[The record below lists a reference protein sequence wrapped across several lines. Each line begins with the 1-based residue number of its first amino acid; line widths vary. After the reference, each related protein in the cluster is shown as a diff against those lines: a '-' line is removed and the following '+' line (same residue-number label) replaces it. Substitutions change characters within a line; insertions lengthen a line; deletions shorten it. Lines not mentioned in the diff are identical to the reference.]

1 MPKPTAPIGPQWK
14 PAQRLA
20 LAGSR
25 RPHPLDPPPPPRT
38 REEGWARLLEVERAE
53 DALCGPLGFGNAGA
67 EALYAP
73 IAEGYASG
81 AAPATLDPT
90 TERLRA
96 TLLHAHHKTDVVDAA
111 YQALVAFWVGTA
123 GIGFV
128 FDVQLSKQPWSI
140 STTGLRRTL
149 IGPPDGSSTRSY
161 RWGGLSHHL
170 DVELRRLMFALPD
183 EEFARARADALDW
196 LRRHDTGVEVHEL
209 RGERAAVAYVLARDP
224 SLAHELAREALA
236 TSAFTHYGQI
246 LGSMT
251 DLALAREFVAR
262 YAMVLDLHGAE
273 VALDVVEAL
282 GRDAAELMEAMA
294 NARGTRKPVL
304 KPFYKSRFEAARKLA
319 LTDPRPPTP

>member
-1 MPKPTAPIGPQWK
+1 MPKPTSPPGPVWK
-14 PAQRLA
+14 PAQRRA

-25 RPHPLDPPPPPRT
+25 RPHPLDPPPPPHT

-53 DALCGPLGFGNAGA
+53 DALCGPLAFGNAGA

-73 IAEGYASG
+73 IAESYASG

-96 TLLHAHHKTDVVDAA
+96 TLLHTHPITEAVDAA

-128 FDVQLSKQPWSI
+128 FDVLTSPQPWSI
-140 STTGLRRTL
+140 STTGLRRKL
-149 IGPPDGSSTRSY
+149 LGPPDGSSTRSS
-161 RWGGLSHHL
+161 RWGGLGPHL
-170 DVELRRLMFALPD
+170 DIELRRLMFALPEPD
-183 EEFARARADALDW
+183 FARSRSDALDW
-196 LRRHDTGVEVHEL
+196 LSRHKTGVDAREL
-209 RGERAAVAYVLARDP
+209 LAERVEVAYVLARDP

-236 TSAFTHYGQI
+236 TSAFTHYGKI

-262 YAMVLDLHGAE
+262 YAMVLDLDGAV

-294 NARGTRKPVL
+294 NARGTRKPTL
-304 KPFYKSRFEAARKLA
+304 KPFYKGRFEAARKLA

>member
-1 MPKPTAPIGPQWK
+1 MPKPTAPPGPLWK
-14 PAQRLA
+14 PAQRRA

-53 DALCGPLGFGNAGA
+53 DALCGPLGLGNAGA

-73 IAEGYASG
+73 IAESYASG
-81 AAPATLDPT
+81 DAPATLDPT

-96 TLLHAHHKTDVVDAA
+96 TLLHTHPITDTVDAA
-111 YQALVAFWVGTA
+111 YQALAAFWVGTA
-123 GIGFV
+123 GIGFA
-128 FDVQLSKQPWSI
+128 FDVLLSAQPWSI

-149 IGPPDGSSTRSY
+149 LGPPDGSSTRSS
-161 RWGGLSHHL
+161 RWGVLNHL
-170 DVELRRLMFALPD
+170 DVELRRLMFALPEAD
-183 EEFARARADALDW
+183 FARARADALDW
-196 LRRHDTGVEVHEL
+196 LSRHEAGVDVHEL
-209 RGERAAVAYVLARDP
+209 RGERAEVAYVLARDP

-236 TSAFTHYGQI
+236 TSAFTHYGRI

-251 DLALAREFVAR
+251 DLALSREFVAR
-262 YAMVLDLHGAE
+262 YARVLDLDGAV

-282 GRDAAELMEAMA
+282 GRDAAELMEAIA
-294 NARGTRKPVL
+294 SARGTRKPTL

>member
-1 MPKPTAPIGPQWK
+1 MPKPVAPPGPVWK

-20 LAGSR
+20 LVGSR

-38 REEGWARLLEVERAE
+38 REEGWARLLDVERAE
-53 DALCGPLGFGNAGA
+53 DALCGPLKLGNAGA

-81 AAPATLDPT
+81 AAPATLDPM

-96 TLLHAHHKTDVVDAA
+96 TLLHTHPITDVVDPA
-111 YQALVAFWVGTA
+111 YRALVAFWVGTA
-123 GIGFV
+123 GLGFV
-128 FDVQLSKQPWSI
+128 FDVLLSPQPWSI

-149 IGPPDGSSTRSY
+149 IGPPDGSSTRSH
-161 RWGGLSHHL
+161 RWGGLSEHL
-170 DVELRRLMFALPD
+170 TIELRRLMFALPEAD
-183 EEFARARADALDW
+183 FAQAHAEALDW
-196 LRRHDTGVEVHEL
+196 LRRHDTGVEAHEL
-209 RGERAAVAYVLARDP
+209 RGERAEVAYVLARDP

-236 TSAFTHYGQI
+236 TSAFTHYGKI

-262 YAMVLDLHGAE
+262 YAMVLDLHGAV

-282 GRDAAELMEAMA
+282 GRDAAELMETIA